1 MCFSGSAASWVSQGT
16 SLPAQDIS
24 NVSPNLP
31 SILRAFKKDVSFY
44 PERACSKVQ
53 VHFNEL
59 NELIN
64 LWAQVC
70 REHGEASDRQ
80 PAQVSRQRHLP
91 DPGAAG

>member
-1 MCFSGSAASWVSQGT
+1 MF
-16 SLPAQDIS
+16 LH
-24 NVSPNLP
+24 LP
-31 SILRAFKKDVSFY
+31 SNLHAFKKGVSFH
-44 PERACSKVQ
+44 PKRACLKIP

-59 NELIN
+59 NELIT

>member
-1 MCFSGSAASWVSQGT
+1 MFGMFL
-16 SLPAQDIS
+16 SLPS
-24 NVSPNLP
+24 NLH
-31 SILRAFKKDVSFY
+31 AFKKDVAFY
-44 PERACSKVQ
+44 PKHACLKLC

-59 NELIN
+59 IELIN

-70 REHGEASDRQ
+70 REHGEAADGQ